1 MDHFYQNID
10 GWNHLL
16 MPLCVHLT
24 PKLPKDRKIIIV
36 EVGVWA
42 GRTTAH
48 FNVELINAGIDYE
61 YHVVDHWKG
70 CEEAYYN
77 NDAIRARDVYQ
88 EFLTNLDPIIDRM
101 NIHVMSSVEAAA
113 KFEDASLDMVIIDDD
128 HSHSSVTAGI
138 AAWMPKIRP
147 GGILAGDDHGHPYED
162 GVTRAI
168 RDLFEYKYNM
178 ITQHNELLIPDR
190 ENGSR
195 MAAWWITV
203 D

>member
-1 MDHFYQNID
+1 
-10 GWNHLL
+10 

-24 PKLPKDRKIIIV
+24 PKLPKDRKITI
-36 EVGVWA
+36 VGVWA

-113 KFEDASLDMVIIDDD
+113 KFEDASLDMVIIDD
-128 HSHSSVTAGI
+128 
-138 AAWMPKIRP
+138 
-147 GGILAGDDHGHPYED
+147 